1 MSHFFFYCKLVLVVL
16 RVQTPLEDSLD
27 QLLTLLMIYMC
38 IIIGRNALIEEIFK
52 IFDKAVFEVI
62 EAEEFEFEL
71 RDFDQQKILKEKDCF

>member
-1 MSHFFFYCKLVLVVL
+1 M
-16 RVQTPLEDSLD
+16 
-27 QLLTLLMIYMC
+27 
-38 IIIGRNALIEEIFK
+38 IEEIFK